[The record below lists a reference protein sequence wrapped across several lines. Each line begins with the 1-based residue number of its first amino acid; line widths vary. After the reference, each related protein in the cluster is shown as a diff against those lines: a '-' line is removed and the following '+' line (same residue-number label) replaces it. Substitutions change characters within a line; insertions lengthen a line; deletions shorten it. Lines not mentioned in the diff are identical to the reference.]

1 MNQPTRATSICL
13 LSPSALP
20 LVTGAAGRAGG
31 AELDVWQIATA
42 LARDPAFR
50 PILAAV
56 GDDTVRTSVAGVEV
70 VSIARYRPERTRR
83 GHFAR
88 YCGRVV
94 RVLRGVDADVY
105 FCKGASLEA
114 VLCFIA
120 SRAGR
125 RRKFVFRLQHDW
137 EASPATLTGKI
148 FGGQRLL
155 ARLFTIA
162 LRQADALF
170 AQTRTQQQRLRT
182 DFGLQSTVLYN
193 SHPIPPAAPLEK
205 KRTVLWVG
213 RAASYKRPEVFLD
226 LAERL
231 AGHPFVMVATFDE
244 NHPSVFDALR
254 ARSRHLANLTLIEGA
269 SRDEVEGLF
278 RAARVYVLSSE
289 AEGFPN
295 VLVEAWKNCTPV
307 ASLRVDPDGL
317 IRQHDAGFVADDDP
331 EALTRGVTALLEDDD
346 LFRRTA
352 DNGYAVARELLD
364 IDRTIESYKA
374 IFAGNA
380 ARSHA

>member
-1 MNQPTRATSICL
+1 M
-13 LSPSALP
+13 
-20 LVTGAAGRAGG
+20 
-31 AELDVWQIATA
+31 
-42 LARDPAFR
+42 
-50 PILAAV
+50 
-56 GDDTVRTSVAGVEV
+56 
-70 VSIARYRPERTRR
+70 
-83 GHFAR
+83 
-88 YCGRVV
+88 
-94 RVLRGVDADVY
+94 
-105 FCKGASLEA
+105 
-114 VLCFIA
+114 
-120 SRAGR
+120 
-125 RRKFVFRLQHDW
+125 
-137 EASPATLTGKI
+137 
-148 FGGQRLL
+148 
-155 ARLFTIA
+155 
-162 LRQADALF
+162 
-170 AQTRTQQQRLRT
+170 
-182 DFGLQSTVLYN
+182 
-193 SHPIPPAAPLEK
+193 
-205 KRTVLWVG
+205 
-213 RAASYKRPEVFLD
+213 D

-231 AGHPFVMVATFDE
+231 AVHPFVMVATFDE